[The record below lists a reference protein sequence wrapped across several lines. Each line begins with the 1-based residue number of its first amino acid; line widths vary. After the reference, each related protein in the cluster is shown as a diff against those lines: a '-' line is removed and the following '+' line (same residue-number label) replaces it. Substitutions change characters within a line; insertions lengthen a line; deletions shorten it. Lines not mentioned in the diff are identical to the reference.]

1 VLPHQPLLE
10 QQSPKLDP
18 KQVDPPFVL
27 PQVASVETFFVG
39 VEAAAADERV
49 EVRTTKVEL
58 AGLVEV
64 TGLTPPLHVPN
75 AD

>member
-1 VLPHQPLLE
+1 
-10 QQSPKLDP
+10 
-18 KQVDPPFVL
+18 VL